1 MDARGVCRLLYKL
14 SDPSYDIDYFK
25 DELTLKDTN
34 VGIVATISIVTWNVL
49 YSIPNDRFVI
59 AEDLEDFKQ
68 LVNWVIE
75 LLRTDVEGEE

>member
-75 LLRTDVEGEE
+75 LLRNDVEGEK

>member
-75 LLRTDVEGEE
+75 LLRNDVEGEE

>member
-34 VGIVATISIVTWNVL
+34 VGIVATISIGTWSVW
-49 YSIPNDRFVI
+49 YSIPNDHIVG
-59 AEDLEDFKQ
+59 AEDLEYFKQ
-68 LVNWVIE
+68 LVDEVIE
-75 LLRTDVEGEE
+75 LLENDVEGEK